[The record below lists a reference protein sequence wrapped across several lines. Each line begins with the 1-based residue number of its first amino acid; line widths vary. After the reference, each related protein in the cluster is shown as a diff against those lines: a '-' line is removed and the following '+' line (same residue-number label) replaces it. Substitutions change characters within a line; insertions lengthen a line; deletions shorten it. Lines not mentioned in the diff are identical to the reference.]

1 MNQAI
6 SATAAK
12 VTGGSARISFLKVR
26 LLADF
31 ILRIVHFFYL
41 CLDKVQI
48 NFKRAQHDSG
58 LMHKRIVIGK
68 RNVFNAV
75 K

>member
-31 ILRIVHFFYL
+31 ILCIVQFYYL

-48 NFKRAQHDSG
+48 YFQRAQHDSG

>member
-1 MNQAI
+1 VNQAM

-12 VTGGSARISFLKVR
+12 VTGGRARISFLKVR

-31 ILRIVHFFYL
+31 ILCIVQFFYL